1 MYFDR
6 TAPKLTYEIDQENL
20 VITGKVDD
28 ILLDWMTESGWVAPG
43 IPVRLQYEINGNGVW
58 ESVFLNP
65 WEKNYGIYLD
75 RTQLQEGKNI
85 IHIVATTDAAGNT
98 SNLNVDLDVK

>member
-1 MYFDR
+1 M
-6 TAPKLTYEIDQENL
+6 
-20 VITGKVDD
+20 
-28 ILLDWMTESGWVAPG
+28 
-43 IPVRLQYEINGNGVW
+43 RLQYEINGNGVW
-58 ESVFLNP
+58 ESAFLNP

-85 IHIVATTDAAGNT
+85 IHIVATDAAGNT